1 MAACTAGTPCQSCM
15 CPSPPR
21 TASWRL
27 PATATER
34 RGAHAAAHAAGG
46 APAGSR
52 RLSRL
57 AQAKTPFP
65 LLRAPLCACVPTV
78 YDALCVAS
86 FNPLHCFHICFL
98 LQGAASRWP
107 PIQHPEPASRWPPR
121 RSPTAHESGWRRM
134 DAPGPQGLE
143 WCPATREARV
153 GAGEASHAR
162 KHETCHPARP
172 SILSSPSSPNPTAPQ
187 PSRTPPGGSQQRTA
201 ARWQS
206 SSSQPAAAP
215 PAGRWPPPG
224 GQQQQCGRRGCP
236 LAAPP
241 LRQAFSRWQ
250 PAAPRSPPQVSTV
263 ARLKLGSDVT
273 AGEAGGSGGDD
284 GCA

>member
-1 MAACTAGTPCQSCM
+1 MRLPTQPAVPPPARGGRAALRRPRPLSPCCVHRCAHACLQCM
-15 CPSPPR
+15 MPCALLHSPPC
-21 TASWRL
+21 TVSI
-27 PATATER
+27 
-34 RGAHAAAHAAGG
+34 
-46 APAGSR
+46 S
-52 RLSRL
+52 
-57 AQAKTPFP
+57 
-65 LLRAPLCACVPTV
+65 AC
-78 YDALCVAS
+78 
-86 FNPLHCFHICFL
+86 L

-107 PIQHPEPASRWPPR
+107 PIQHPEPASRRPPR

-172 SILSSPSSPNPTAPQ
+172 SILSSPSSLNPTAPQ

-215 PAGRWPPPG
+215 PAARWLPPG
-224 GQQQQCGRRGCP
+224 GQQQQCARRGCP

-263 ARLKLGSDVT
+263 ARLKLGSDGT
-273 AGEAGGSGGDD
+273 AAEAGGSGGDD